1 VAEAVREVKV
11 DRVELVAAV
20 LEEDEG
26 AMAKIAR
33 AVRVV
38 AVMGVEEAPVVG
50 AEKVGL
56 AA

>member
-1 VAEAVREVKV
+1 
-11 DRVELVAAV
+11 LVAAV

-50 AEKVGL
+50 AEKVVL